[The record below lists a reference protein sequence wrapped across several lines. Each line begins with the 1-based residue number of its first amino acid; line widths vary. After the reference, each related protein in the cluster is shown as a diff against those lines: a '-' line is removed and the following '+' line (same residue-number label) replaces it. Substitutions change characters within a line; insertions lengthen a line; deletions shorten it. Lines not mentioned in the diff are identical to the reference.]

1 MKVFY
6 EGTLAA
12 FNKKGFT
19 NRETGEKVEYTET
32 TLISDNEDGSRDVI
46 TLTGS
51 NSLELA
57 EYLDEKVILELDVDP
72 TAKRKSLPAPL
83 LLVFFLAELRSFV
96 ILSLVPLQQ
105 VFLGLAATLRMD
117 CVR

>member
-12 FNKKGFT
+12 FNKKTFT
-19 NRETGEKVEYTET
+19 NRDSGEKVEYTET
-32 TLISDNEDGSRDVI
+32 TLISENEDGSRDVI

-51 NSLELA
+51 SSNKFD

-72 TAKRKSLPAPL
+72 TAKRKT
-83 LLVFFLAELRSFV
+83 R
-96 ILSLVPLQQ
+96 ILSCRL
-105 VFLGLAATLRMD
+105 FNEGRKEKE
-117 CVR
+117 